1 MLHLRRG
8 IFVQRTPMENIT
20 GNSYIRLSE
29 LLSLV
34 DDALRTTLGER
45 TWWILAEIKE
55 RNDKGEYIYFELA
68 EKSGTSDDLIARV
81 RASVWRR
88 EAIAAFRNFED
99 ITGKRPDKGLQV
111 LLRAGVTFHAVHGF
125 SLQLFDIDSQHM
137 LGQLELQR
145 RQTIAQLAAH
155 PEISFSD
162 GRFITPNKRAEFPTV
177 VQHIAV
183 ITSASAAGY
192 QDFED
197 SLKKNP
203 FGYFFNVRPYFSIV
217 QGEKAAESM
226 RDQLLAIYKDLQDG
240 MKTDLVVLIRGGG
253 AQSDLLPFDQFRL
266 AIALARF
273 PVPVVAGIG
282 HLKNESVAD
291 MVVHTSVKTPTQAAE
306 FIVDH
311 NRAFEEEIEALREMI
326 ILKSQ
331 SLLAVMNRK
340 LDHAGTKINNGAI
353 TLVHTRTRHLER
365 VRDHLRA
372 AVVANISSNGNLISE
387 KKLRLHASTEKL
399 IYTQKHALDKLDEKL
414 RLLDP
419 MIILKRGYSML
430 LRNGEVIAS
439 SKKLNTGDKIDLVFS
454 DGKASAEITDIKP
467 NDHE

>member
-1 MLHLRRG
+1 M
-8 IFVQRTPMENIT
+8 FVTGCSMDVDVYLNVT

-34 DDALRTTLGER
+34 DDALRTTLGEK

-68 EKSGTSDDLIARV
+68 EKSESSDDLIARV

-99 ITGKRPDKGLQV
+99 ITGKRPDKGMQV

-155 PEISFSD
+155 PEIRFEN
-162 GRFITPNKRAEFPTV
+162 GRFDTPNKRADFPVV
-177 VQHIAV
+177 VQNIAV

-203 FGYFFNVRPYFSIV
+203 FGYRYNVRPYFSIV

-226 RDQLLAIYKDLQDG
+226 RDQLLSVYKDFQEG
-240 MKTDLVVLIRGGG
+240 MPTDLVVLIRGGG

-273 PVPVVAGIG
+273 PVPIVAGIG

-306 FIVDH
+306 FIIDH
-311 NRAFEEEIEALREMI
+311 NRAFEEEVEAAREMI

-331 SLLAVMNRK
+331 NLLAVMNRK
-340 LDHAGTKINNGAI
+340 LDHAGTKINTGAV
-353 TLVHTRTRHLER
+353 TLVYTRTRYLER
-365 VRDHLRA
+365 VRDNLRA
-372 AVVANISSNGNLISE
+372 AAVAHLSSNANLLNE
-387 KKLRLHASTEKL
+387 KKFRLASGTEKM
-399 IYTQKHALDKLDEKL
+399 IYTEKHRLGKMDEKI

-419 MIILKRGYSML
+419 MTILKRGYSML
-430 LRNGEVIAS
+430 TRNGEVIAS
-439 SKKLNTGDKIDLVFS
+439 SKKLNPGDQVDLVFS
-454 DGKASAEITDIKP
+454 DGKASAQITDIKP
-467 NDHE
+467 NEHE

>member
-1 MLHLRRG
+1 M
-8 IFVQRTPMENIT
+8 FVTGCSTPHDVYLNVT

-34 DDALRTTLGER
+34 DDALRTTLGEK
-45 TWWILAEIKE
+45 TWWIIAEIKE
-55 RNDKGEYIYFELA
+55 RTDRGEYIYFELA
-68 EKSGTSDDLIARV
+68 EKSDTSDDLIART

-88 EAIAAFRNFED
+88 EAVAAFRNFED
-99 ITGKRPDKGLQV
+99 ITGKRPDKGMQV
-111 LLRAGVTFHAVHGF
+111 LLRAGITFHAVHGF

-145 RQTIAQLAAH
+145 RQTIAQLATH
-155 PEISFSD
+155 PEIGFEN
-162 GRFITPNKRAEFPTV
+162 GRFDTPNKRAEFPVV
-177 VQHIAV
+177 VQNIAV

-192 QDFED
+192 QDFAD

-203 FGYFFNVRPYFSIV
+203 FGYLYNVRPYFTIV
-217 QGEKAAESM
+217 QGDKAAEAM
-226 RDQLLAIYKDLQDG
+226 RDQLLAVYKDIQEG
-240 MKTDLVVLIRGGG
+240 MPTDLVVLIRGGG

-273 PVPVVAGIG
+273 PIPIVAGIG

-306 FIVDH
+306 FIIDH
-311 NRAFEEEIEALREMI
+311 NRAFEEEVEAAREMI

-331 SLLAVMNRK
+331 NLLAVMNRK
-340 LDHAGTKINNGAI
+340 LDHAGTKINSGAI

-365 VRDHLRA
+365 VKDSLRA
-372 AVVANISSNGNLISE
+372 AAVQNLSDKSSALTE
-387 KKLRLHASTEKL
+387 KRLRLSASTEKL
-399 IYTQKHALDKLDEKL
+399 LYTKKHQLDKLDEKL

-430 LRNGEVIAS
+430 TRNGEVIAS
-439 SKKLNTGDKIDLVFS
+439 SKKLNPGDKVNLVFS
-454 DGKASAEITDIKP
+454 DGNAEAQITDIKP
-467 NDHE
+467 NNNE